1 MQDTLKSSAKRYY
14 GLNHDRKANERNLNV
29 GDKVLI
35 LLFKTICLKN
45 GRDHSR
51 LLVPSSVMTFFVN
64 VNFVEKTVHINLL
77 IRNVRRDEEMACS
90 CFDIGACEVKVG

>member
-14 GLNHDRKANERNLNV
+14 GLYHDRKANERNLNV

-51 LLVPSSVMTFFVN
+51 LLVPTSVMTFLSMSILSRKLFISICLYEMLDEMKRWLV
-64 VNFVEKTVHINLL
+64 VVL
-77 IRNVRRDEEMACS
+77 ILVLVR
-90 CFDIGACEVKVG
+90 